1 MGGERRSEMRGK
13 AASKELSRELLPWAT
28 GVQSHWGS
36 LGDIHL
42 RVNPPEGEGAGVFL
56 YQLP

>member
-1 MGGERRSEMRGK
+1 MGGERRSEIERKGSQQRVVKGITPMGNWG
-13 AASKELSRELLPWAT
+13 SVPL
-28 GVQSHWGS
+28 GS